1 MFLNLPPCLSC
12 TLQNKVLE
20 WATLRALANE
30 TKSGRTHTSGTMS
43 DSDEFEYDYD
53 DQNSSDGGY
62 EAMAEA
68 DESMTDARSKQAQV
82 GGASLVRKG
91 SKDQRNGGQRV
102 QRVCGLGLL
111 GGVCVKCM
119 CIVYGSV
126 PGSEQMSW
134 GVA

>member
-1 MFLNLPPCLSC
+1 
-12 TLQNKVLE
+12 
-20 WATLRALANE
+20 
-30 TKSGRTHTSGTMS
+30 MS

-91 SKDQRNGGQRV
+91 
-102 QRVCGLGLL
+102 
-111 GGVCVKCM
+111 
-119 CIVYGSV
+119 
-126 PGSEQMSW
+126 
-134 GVA
+134 

>member
-1 MFLNLPPCLSC
+1 
-12 TLQNKVLE
+12 
-20 WATLRALANE
+20 
-30 TKSGRTHTSGTMS
+30 MS

-91 SKDQRNGGQRV
+91 SRTKEWGATSAA
-102 QRVCGLGLL
+102 
-111 GGVCVKCM
+111 CVWFGF
-119 CIVYGSV
+119 VGGSV
-126 PGSEQMSW
+126 RE
-134 GVA
+134 VHVHRIR